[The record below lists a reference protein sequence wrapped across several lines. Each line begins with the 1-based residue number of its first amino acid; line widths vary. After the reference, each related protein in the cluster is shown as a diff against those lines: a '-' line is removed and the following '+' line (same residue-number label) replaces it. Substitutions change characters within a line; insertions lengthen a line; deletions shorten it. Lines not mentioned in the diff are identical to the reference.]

1 MKSLSLVRRIA
12 RCCWLA
18 AATLLVTGCDAVNE
32 AIDAIDNIG
41 NEAEVH
47 YFVSLGTSLSV
58 GVQPTS
64 GGTLLPTD
72 DGYSDQLF
80 DMIKADFEAAGQN
93 RELRLVKLG
102 CPGET
107 LDDMMN
113 GGSCAYIAGSQLDA
127 AVDFLGD
134 NTHRVFLLTIDMGAN
149 DFLNANCITD
159 AVDLDCV
166 NDVSAQISTDLASV
180 LETLSS
186 AADPATTIVGMNYY
200 NPYLASWLDGP
211 SGQSLAT
218 DSAAAAVVFND
229 SLSTTYETAGIF
241 MANVYGAFESD
252 DFVTMVQTSLPPPNQ
267 TLPANVANIC
277 AFTYMCASAPVGPD
291 VHANVAGYSLIAETL
306 AESLP

>member
-1 MKSLSLVRRIA
+1 MKSLYLVRRIA

-18 AATLLVTGCDAVNE
+18 AATLLLTGCDAVNE
-32 AIDAIDNIG
+32 AIDNIG

-252 DFVTMVQTSLPPPNQ
+252 DFSTRVPTS
-267 TLPANVANIC
+267 
-277 AFTYMCASAPVGPD
+277 
-291 VHANVAGYSLIAETL
+291 
-306 AESLP
+306 

>member
-1 MKSLSLVRRIA
+1 MKSLYLVRRIA

-18 AATLLVTGCDAVNE
+18 AATLLLTGCDAVNE
-32 AIDAIDNIG
+32 AIDNIG

-252 DFVTMVQTSLPPPNQ
+252 DFSTMVPTTMPPPNDM
-267 TLPANVANIC
+267 LPVSVANIC
-277 AFTYMCASAPVGPD
+277 TLTYMCAPAPVGPD
-291 VHANVAGYSLIAETL
+291 VHANVAGYSLIADTL